1 MAAPGKFESREHAMC
16 RVPLLA
22 MGRAVG
28 LQHLVDG
35 FFPRSQSR
43 LFPFSVDYYLGF
55 VGYVGS
61 NRATIQQQ
69 GISNFP
75 NCVQVGGFYAAY
87 YPLSLVQIL
96 PPTPVGGLFYS
107 NYVYQDTGFHPVPFY
122 PYFSGA
128 ATQVNGVDVTT
139 GQPFSGIGS
148 VSLTVFRVQF

>member
-1 MAAPGKFESREHAMC
+1 MRMLMNALRLGIVAL
-16 RVPLLA
+16 VLLVCSGGGA
-22 MGRAVG
+22 KAQCSMGWNANPVVG
-28 LQHLVDG
+28 I
-35 FFPRSQSR
+35 
-43 LFPFSVDYYLGF
+43 SVDFYLGF
-55 VGYVGS
+55 FGYTGT

-75 NCVQVGGFYAAY
+75 NCVQGGGFWVAY

-96 PPTPVGGLFYS
+96 PPTPIGGLFYS

-128 ATQVNGVDVTT
+128 ATQVNGVDITS

-148 VSLTVFRVQF
+148 VSLTVVRVQF